1 MICRAIHVVLFLI
14 PSSYGFSPGFSKP
27 SEAARGSGVEPLSRS
42 VDLGPRKLM
51 NAVASASLA
60 AILAVSEP
68 SWATSV
74 TAAQIHL
81 NSLPPTTISVQIDDL
96 PVVGKLLSGIY
107 TKVEAPPALVALSKN
122 GKEKTP
128 PLRIQSP
135 TDKLGAIKDAATKG
149 HLEFDVSG
157 IVSTH
162 LNVDVATVRTGEAT
176 VRISSPLIPVLPFK
190 NSASGY
196 TGVVGESSGPSTTA
210 AKISLTSLP
219 PTAIDVE
226 IGDLPV
232 VGNLLSGLYTKVGS
246 IPSSQPP
253 AIIIESPKDKLQ
265 AVKDAASSGHLEFD
279 VDGVLST
286 HLDVDIAADKGGVAT
301 IKVRSPL
308 IPSLPFKNTASL

>member
-1 MICRAIHVVLFLI
+1 
-14 PSSYGFSPGFSKP
+14 
-27 SEAARGSGVEPLSRS
+27 
-42 VDLGPRKLM
+42 M

-246 IPSSQPP
+246 IPSSQPA

>member
-1 MICRAIHVVLFLI
+1 MPSRLFPLLLLLLLI
-14 PSSYGFSPGFSKP
+14 PASRGYAPEFPKRTGVTTGRESSLN
-27 SEAARGSGVEPLSRS
+27 PLS
-42 VDLGPRKLM
+42 DPRPLV

-60 AILAVSEP
+60 AILAISEP
-68 SWATSV
+68 SWATST

-96 PVVGKLLSGIY
+96 PVVGKLLSGTY
-107 TKVEAPPALVALSKN
+107 TKVAAPPALSALSKQEN
-122 GKEKTP
+122 IAA

-149 HLEFDVSG
+149 HFEFDVSG
-157 IVSTH
+157 IISTH
-162 LNVDVATVRTGEAT
+162 LNVDVATVHAGEAT

-196 TGVVGESSGPSTTA
+196 VGAGVASSGPSKTA
-210 AKISLTSLP
+210 AKVSLTSLP

-232 VGNLLSGLYTKVGS
+232 IGNLLSGVYTKVGS
-246 IPSSQPP
+246 IPSSQSA
-253 AIIIESPKDKLQ
+253 AIIIESPANKLG
-265 AVKDAASSGHLEFD
+265 AVKSAATSGHLEFD
-279 VDGVLST
+279 VDGVLAT